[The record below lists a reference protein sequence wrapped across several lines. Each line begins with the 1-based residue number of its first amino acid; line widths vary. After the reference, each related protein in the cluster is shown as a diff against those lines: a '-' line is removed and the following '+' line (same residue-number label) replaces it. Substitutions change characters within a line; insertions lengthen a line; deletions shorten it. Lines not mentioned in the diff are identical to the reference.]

1 MILFLF
7 LIQLVRSRCG
17 VLLHVV
23 QLRPALLRND
33 SWGAKMVKPSSQY
46 LNDAYSENTVKRKEC
61 HTALMELGLTYT
73 SVFILRFAIE
83 LLCKC
88 CASVCQC
95 MYCLKKKK
103 KRSNFI
109 YQSHCKFSSTL
120 L

>member
-95 MYCLKKKK
+95 MYC
-103 KRSNFI
+103 
-109 YQSHCKFSSTL
+109 
-120 L
+120 